1 MLEFLIKLLTKFL
14 YLIIL
19 ISLADVFLSFEIILL
34 SDEVIELKEE
44 VKELSENLEHGS
56 LLRLLN
62 TVSNIADVEGVYEIN
77 YYSSN
82 SKASF
87 R

>member
-1 MLEFLIKLLTKFL
+1 
-14 YLIIL
+14 
-19 ISLADVFLSFEIILL
+19 
-34 SDEVIELKEE
+34 
-44 VKELSENLEHGS
+44 
-56 LLRLLN
+56 LN

-87 R
+87 RWTIVLYR